1 MPARDDSSSEQKLD
15 STATSGAEKEQKRL
29 PHSDATLHSSY
40 LTTSGIIAG
49 EAVQLL
55 VDTGACLSF
64 IDEKFLQMIYGS
76 FLPKMT
82 HGFLPSIQT
91 VNGERIPVLG
101 KITVPIELNGREFV
115 CDFHVMQNLAYEAI
129 LS

>member
-15 STATSGAEKEQKRL
+15 STATSGPEKEQKRL
-29 PHSDATLHSSY
+29 PHSDATLHSSD
-40 LTTSGIIAG
+40 LTTSGTIAG

-55 VDTGACLSF
+55 VDTGACLSV
-64 IDEKFLQMIYGS
+64 IDKKFLQMIYGS

-91 VNGERIPVLG
+91 VNGERIPVS
-101 KITVPIELNGREFV
+101 IELNGHEFV
-115 CDFHVMQNLAYEAI
+115 CDFHIMQNLAYEAI
-129 LS
+129 LG